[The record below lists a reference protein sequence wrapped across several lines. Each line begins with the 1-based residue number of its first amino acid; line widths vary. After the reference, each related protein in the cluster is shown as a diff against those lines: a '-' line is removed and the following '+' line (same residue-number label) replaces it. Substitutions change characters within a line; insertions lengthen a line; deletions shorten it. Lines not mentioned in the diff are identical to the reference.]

1 MLEPYRL
8 VASTQSIWAAGQ
20 RLQDQQTDGQS
31 VMLQAMRSGAK
42 SPLMKFFLL
51 FLAGGFALWGIGD
64 GSTGLIG
71 GSDKAISAGEHSLS
85 PREVAIEFDRTRRAY
100 LPNTTTEEAVQGGL
114 LNEVIGTM
122 SRELLVRAESHDLGL
137 TVTRAMQR
145 DAVANEASFQDELG
159 QFSEGRFM
167 QVLANAG
174 FSEQD
179 YLKRVDNMLQRQQLI
194 APLAGGLRYDN
205 ALAGIVAAYEL
216 QKRTVKLTSYPVRPE
231 SVAAPDDTTINNFFQ
246 KNKSSYEAPRLRSA
260 VIGSLSAAAI
270 AEGITIS
277 DADIRNAFDD
287 RLNEFR
293 TPETRD
299 IRQMIFDDEANAIIA
314 RKRLD
319 SGENFAT
326 VASSMLNWSD
336 ADTNLGSVTQS
347 ALDGDLATA
356 AFAADTGSI
365 LGPLQ
370 TAFGFH
376 LLSIDKITVSSL
388 TQLGDVKDDIIKTL
402 RAEQAIDVLYDKV
415 NLLED
420 ALGSG
425 DTIEEA
431 IKKIGGKLN
440 VVKNIDRQGQ
450 SIDGLPMDGAA
461 SELLQDGA
469 IIDLIWESKLNEAS
483 VIQEGSD
490 DVFFVVN
497 VTSQTEPRERKLNEV
512 RNLVTSDYRRIE
524 AIKKAKSSAE
534 AAVTNPKTDQNTAP
548 SAAFRR
554 NGIGLDHEAA
564 GLIANVAFNQN
575 SGDIKVIETG
585 REAIAVRTIDIIP
598 ASDDELQE
606 TTELV
611 LTVMNN
617 ALRDDMTSLLL
628 LRLSQKHDLQLNL
641 PAIQQLLLGA
651 AQ

>member
-1 MLEPYRL
+1 
-8 VASTQSIWAAGQ
+8 
-20 RLQDQQTDGQS
+20 
-31 VMLQAMRSGAK
+31 MLQAMRSGAK

-71 GSDKAISAGEHSLS
+71 GSDKAISAGEQSLS
-85 PREVAIEFDRTRRAY
+85 PREVAIEFDRTRRTF
-100 LPNTTTEEAVQGGL
+100 LPNTTTEEAVKGGL
-114 LNEVIGTM
+114 LNEVVGTM
-122 SRELLVRAESHDLGL
+122 SRELLFRAENHDLGL

-167 QVLANAG
+167 QALANAG

-179 YLKRVDNMLQRQQLI
+179 YIKRVDSILQRQQLMT
-194 APLAGGLRYDN
+194 PLASALRYN
-205 ALAGIVAAYEL
+205 NGLASVVAAFEL

-231 SVAAPDDTTINNFFQ
+231 SVMTPDDATIDKFFQ
-246 KNKSSYEAPRLRSA
+246 ENKSSYEAPRLRSA

-277 DADIRNAFDD
+277 DAEIRSAFDE
-287 RLNEFR
+287 RLDEFR

-299 IRQMIFDDEANAIIA
+299 IRQMVFNDEASAKTA
-314 RKRLD
+314 RQRLD
-319 SGENFAT
+319 NGEDFAA
-326 VASSMLNWSD
+326 VAASLLNWSD

-347 ALDGDLATA
+347 ALDGDLAAA
-356 AFAADTGSI
+356 AFTADAGAI
-365 LGPLQ
+365 VGPLQ

-376 LLSIDKITVSSL
+376 LLSIDTITAGGV
-388 TQLGDVKDDIIKTL
+388 TQLDDVRDEIISTL
-402 RAEQAIDVLYDKV
+402 RAEQAIDVLYGKV

-420 ALGSG
+420 SLGSG
-425 DTIEEA
+425 DSIEEA
-431 IKKIGGKLN
+431 INKAGGRLDIATD
-440 VVKNIDRQGQ
+440 IDRQGQ
-450 SIDGLPMDGAA
+450 TIDGLPVTGTAND
-461 SELLQDGA
+461 LLQDGA
-469 IIDLIWESKLNEAS
+469 ILDLIWDSELNQVS

-497 VTSQTEPRERKLNEV
+497 VTTETEPRERRLDEV
-512 RNLVTSDYRRIE
+512 RKLVISDYKRVE
-524 AIKKAKSSAE
+524 AIKEARAAAD
-534 AAVTNPKTDQNTAP
+534 AAVANPQTDQNTAASP
-548 SAAFRR
+548 AFRR

-564 GLIANVAFNQN
+564 GLIASVAFAQN
-575 SGDIKVIETG
+575 SGDIQVIETG
-585 REAIAVRTIDIIP
+585 REAIAVRTVDIIP
-598 ASDDELQE
+598 ANDEELKE

-617 ALRDDMTSLLL
+617 ALRDDMTNLLL
-628 LRLSQKHDLQLNL
+628 LSLSQKHDLQLNL
-641 PAIQQLLLGA
+641 PAVQQLLLGA